1 MLKTLREVLMDAVH
15 VSFDFFKVL
24 IPISIAMKILAE
36 LDWIRYLALPLEPVM
51 QLTGLPADLGI
62 AWATGIMV
70 NFYSALIVFIGLLPG
85 LPPLTT
91 EQVTTLAVMM
101 LIAHS
106 IPAEGRIAAQCG
118 VSFIGQAVIRLVVAV
133 IGGVIVHTSCQ
144 AFGWLDTPA
153 RIVFTPSPDVNLF
166 WWALGEVR
174 NLVSIFCVI
183 FFVMLLQRFLRYLKD
198 ASLDCSVCHHLRAD
212 GTFDALPSTK
222 DCAVCHSQMLGKS
235 EAERVFFNEYVK
247 KGKEVDWKV
256 YQKQP
261 DNVFFSHAVHSLA
274 TCNNCH
280 EFSEREL
287 CSTCHLDMA
296 SSKKPP
302 VFRENRISGYSQNT
316 MKMWQCE
323 ACHANPNH
331 LGSTNAS
338 NACFVCHK

>member
-1 MLKTLREVLMDAVH
+1 MEDRQNNAPSHEKAR
-15 VSFDFFKVL
+15 S
-24 IPISIAMKILAE
+24 LAK
-36 LDWIRYLALPLEPVM
+36 RLEF
-51 QLTGLPADLGI
+51 GPAP
-62 AWATGIMV
+62 
-70 NFYSALIVFIGLLPG
+70 FIVG
-85 LPPLTT
+85 
-91 EQVTTLAVMM
+91 
-101 LIAHS
+101 
-106 IPAEGRIAAQCG
+106 
-118 VSFIGQAVIRLVVAV
+118 LVVALV
-133 IGGVIVHTSCQ
+133 
-144 AFGWLDTPA
+144 FGWWIFPEL
-153 RIVFTPSPDVNLF
+153 LF
-166 WWALGEVR
+166 SRQDQPVQFSHETH
-174 NLVSIFCVI
+174 
-183 FFVMLLQRFLRYLKD
+183 LKD

-212 GTFDALPSTK
+212 GRSTPALYKGLCCLPFADARQKRGRT
-222 DCAVCHSQMLGKS
+222 
-235 EAERVFFNEYVK
+235 VFFNEYVK

>member
-1 MLKTLREVLMDAVH
+1 MTSHLPKTLREVLMDAVH

-85 LPPLTT
+85 LPPLIT

-153 RIVFTPSPDVNLF
+153 RIAFTPSPDVNLL

-183 FFVMLLQRFLRYLKD
+183 FFVMLLQRFLRYLKVAD
-198 ASLDCSVCHHLRAD
+198 LVGRALAPALRVLGMRPAAATAMIVGVITGIVYASGVILKEARSGEMSRHDVFSCMTLMGLAHAIIEDTCLMLLIGAYIGGIFFLRL
-212 GTFDALPSTK
+212 ALAFVT
-222 DCAVCHSQMLGKS
+222 CAVINILYLRFRGDAR
-235 EAERVFFNEYVK
+235 EPETAPNEV
-247 KGKEVDWKV
+247 
-256 YQKQP
+256 
-261 DNVFFSHAVHSLA
+261 S
-274 TCNNCH
+274 
-280 EFSEREL
+280 
-287 CSTCHLDMA
+287 
-296 SSKKPP
+296 
-302 VFRENRISGYSQNT
+302 
-316 MKMWQCE
+316 
-323 ACHANPNH
+323 
-331 LGSTNAS
+331 
-338 NACFVCHK
+338 

>member
-1 MLKTLREVLMDAVH
+1 MTSHLLKTLREVLMDAVH

-153 RIVFTPSPDVNLF
+153 RIVFTPSPDVNLL

-183 FFVMLLQRFLRYLKD
+183 FFVMLLQRFLRYLKVADLIGRALDD
-198 ASLDCSVCHHLRAD
+198 AAGVD
-212 GTFDALPSTK
+212 DA
-222 DCAVCHSQMLGKS
+222 
-235 EAERVFFNEYVK
+235 
-247 KGKEVDWKV
+247 
-256 YQKQP
+256 
-261 DNVFFSHAVHSLA
+261 
-274 TCNNCH
+274 
-280 EFSEREL
+280 
-287 CSTCHLDMA
+287 
-296 SSKKPP
+296 
-302 VFRENRISGYSQNT
+302 
-316 MKMWQCE
+316 
-323 ACHANPNH
+323 
-331 LGSTNAS
+331 
-338 NACFVCHK
+338 

>member
-1 MLKTLREVLMDAVH
+1 MTSHLLKTLREVLMDAVH

-70 NFYSALIVFIGLLPG
+70 NFYSALIVFIGRLPG

-153 RIVFTPSPDVNLF
+153 RIVFTPSPDVNLL

-183 FFVMLLQRFLRYLKD
+183 FFVMLLQRFLRYLKVAD
-198 ASLDCSVCHHLRAD
+198 LVGRALAPALRVLGMRPAAATAMIVGVITGIVYASGVILKEVRSGEMSRHDVFSCMTLMGLAHAIIEDTCLMLLIGAHIGGIFFLRL
-212 GTFDALPSTK
+212 ALAFVT
-222 DCAVCHSQMLGKS
+222 CAVINILYLRFRGDAR
-235 EAERVFFNEYVK
+235 EPETAPNEV
-247 KGKEVDWKV
+247 
-256 YQKQP
+256 
-261 DNVFFSHAVHSLA
+261 S
-274 TCNNCH
+274 
-280 EFSEREL
+280 
-287 CSTCHLDMA
+287 
-296 SSKKPP
+296 
-302 VFRENRISGYSQNT
+302 
-316 MKMWQCE
+316 
-323 ACHANPNH
+323 
-331 LGSTNAS
+331 
-338 NACFVCHK
+338 

>member
-1 MLKTLREVLMDAVH
+1 MTSHLLKTLREVLMDAVH

-106 IPAEGRIAAQCG
+106 IPAEGRIAAFVYTGEHETC
-118 VSFIGQAVIRLVVAV
+118 IRHPGHTCAGARF

-153 RIVFTPSPDVNLF
+153 RIVFTPSPDVNLL

-183 FFVMLLQRFLRYLKD
+183 FFVMLLQRFLRYLKVAD
-198 ASLDCSVCHHLRAD
+198 LIGRALAPALRVLGMRPAAATAMIVGVITGIVYASGVILKEVRSGEMSRHDVFSCMTLMGLAHAIIEDTCLMLLIGAHIGGIFFLRL
-212 GTFDALPSTK
+212 ALAFVT
-222 DCAVCHSQMLGKS
+222 CAVINILYLRFRGDAR
-235 EAERVFFNEYVK
+235 EPETAPNEV
-247 KGKEVDWKV
+247 
-256 YQKQP
+256 
-261 DNVFFSHAVHSLA
+261 S
-274 TCNNCH
+274 
-280 EFSEREL
+280 
-287 CSTCHLDMA
+287 
-296 SSKKPP
+296 
-302 VFRENRISGYSQNT
+302 
-316 MKMWQCE
+316 
-323 ACHANPNH
+323 
-331 LGSTNAS
+331 
-338 NACFVCHK
+338 

>member
-1 MLKTLREVLMDAVH
+1 MTSHLPKTLREVLMDAVH

-85 LPPLTT
+85 LPPLIT

-153 RIVFTPSPDVNLF
+153 RIAFTPSPDVNLL
-166 WWALGEVR
+166 WWAP
-174 NLVSIFCVI
+174 VS
-183 FFVMLLQRFLRYLKD
+183 YT
-198 ASLDCSVCHHLRAD
+198 HL
-212 GTFDALPSTK
+212 TLPTIAL
-222 DCAVCHSQMLGKS
+222 
-235 EAERVFFNEYVK
+235 
-247 KGKEVDWKV
+247 W
-256 YQKQP
+256 
-261 DNVFFSHAVHSLA
+261 
-274 TCNNCH
+274 
-280 EFSEREL
+280 
-287 CSTCHLDMA
+287 
-296 SSKKPP
+296 
-302 VFRENRISGYSQNT
+302 
-316 MKMWQCE
+316 
-323 ACHANPNH
+323 
-331 LGSTNAS
+331 
-338 NACFVCHK
+338 

>member
-1 MLKTLREVLMDAVH
+1 MTSHLLKTLREVLMDAVH

-183 FFVMLLQRFLRYLKD
+183 FFVMLLQRFLRYLKVAD
-198 ASLDCSVCHHLRAD
+198 LVGRALAPALRVL
-212 GTFDALPSTK
+212 GTRPAAIL
-222 DCAVCHSQMLGKS
+222 
-235 EAERVFFNEYVK
+235 
-247 KGKEVDWKV
+247 KEVRSGEMSRHD
-256 YQKQP
+256 
-261 DNVFFSHAVHSLA
+261 VFSCMTLMGLAHAIIEDTCLMLLIGAHIGGIFFLRLA
-274 TCNNCH
+274 LAFVTCAMINILYLR
-280 EFSEREL
+280 FRGDAREPE
-287 CSTCHLDMA
+287 TA
-296 SSKKPP
+296 
-302 VFRENRISGYSQNT
+302 
-316 MKMWQCE
+316 
-323 ACHANPNH
+323 PNEV
-331 LGSTNAS
+331 S
-338 NACFVCHK
+338 

>member
-1 MLKTLREVLMDAVH
+1 MTSHLLKTLREVLMDAVH

-133 IGGVIVHTSCQ
+133 IGGVILIIILLACFTRRS
-144 AFGWLDTPA
+144 AGWIRPPA
-153 RIVFTPSPDVNLF
+153 SPLP
-166 WWALGEVR
+166 
-174 NLVSIFCVI
+174 
-183 FFVMLLQRFLRYLKD
+183 LR
-198 ASLDCSVCHHLRAD
+198 R
-212 GTFDALPSTK
+212 T
-222 DCAVCHSQMLGKS
+222 
-235 EAERVFFNEYVK
+235 
-247 KGKEVDWKV
+247 
-256 YQKQP
+256 
-261 DNVFFSHAVHSLA
+261 
-274 TCNNCH
+274 
-280 EFSEREL
+280 
-287 CSTCHLDMA
+287 STCSGGRSGKCGTSSA
-296 SSKKPP
+296 SS
-302 VFRENRISGYSQNT
+302 
-316 MKMWQCE
+316 
-323 ACHANPNH
+323 A
-331 LGSTNAS
+331 
-338 NACFVCHK
+338 

>member
-1 MLKTLREVLMDAVH
+1 MTSHLLKTLREVLMDAVH

-51 QLTGLPADLGI
+51 QLTGLPAGI

-153 RIVFTPSPDVNLF
+153 RIAFTPSPDVNLL

-183 FFVMLLQRFLRYLKD
+183 FFVMLLQRFLRYLKVAD
-198 ASLDCSVCHHLRAD
+198 LVGRALAPALRVLGMRPAAATAMIVGVITGIVYASGVILKEARSGEMSRHDVFSCMTLMGLAHAIIEDTCLMLLIGAHIGGIFFLRL
-212 GTFDALPSTK
+212 ALAFVT
-222 DCAVCHSQMLGKS
+222 CAVINVLYLRFRGDAR
-235 EAERVFFNEYVK
+235 EPETAPNEV
-247 KGKEVDWKV
+247 
-256 YQKQP
+256 
-261 DNVFFSHAVHSLA
+261 S
-274 TCNNCH
+274 
-280 EFSEREL
+280 
-287 CSTCHLDMA
+287 
-296 SSKKPP
+296 
-302 VFRENRISGYSQNT
+302 
-316 MKMWQCE
+316 
-323 ACHANPNH
+323 
-331 LGSTNAS
+331 
-338 NACFVCHK
+338 

>member
-1 MLKTLREVLMDAVH
+1 MTSHLLKTLREVLMDAVH

-70 NFYSALIVFIGLLPG
+70 NFYSALIVFISLLPG
-85 LPPLTT
+85 LPSLTT

-118 VSFIGQAVIRLVVAV
+118 VSFIGQAVIRLVVAI

-153 RIVFTPSPDVNLF
+153 RIVFTPSPDANLL

-183 FFVMLLQRFLRYLKD
+183 FFVMLLAPALRVLGMRPAAATAMIVGVITGIVYASGVILKEVRSGEMSRHDVFSCMTLMGLAHAIIEDTCLMLLIGAHIGGIFFLRL
-198 ASLDCSVCHHLRAD
+198 
-212 GTFDALPSTK
+212 ALAFVT
-222 DCAVCHSQMLGKS
+222 CAVINILYLRFRGDAR
-235 EAERVFFNEYVK
+235 EPETAPNEV
-247 KGKEVDWKV
+247 
-256 YQKQP
+256 
-261 DNVFFSHAVHSLA
+261 S
-274 TCNNCH
+274 
-280 EFSEREL
+280 
-287 CSTCHLDMA
+287 
-296 SSKKPP
+296 
-302 VFRENRISGYSQNT
+302 
-316 MKMWQCE
+316 
-323 ACHANPNH
+323 
-331 LGSTNAS
+331 
-338 NACFVCHK
+338 